1 MRTPSL
7 HRGML
12 VAALAAAVA
21 GCALKSP
28 PTPAELQKEV
38 LPQAPPPEAYR
49 AGGSVAAPVADG
61 WLAAFEDPALTALV
75 NEALAYNA
83 DLRVAAA
90 RVEQAAG
97 YVKVASGA
105 LLPSVGVVGLG
116 GGKSGGG
123 GGLEGVFLNA
133 SLELDVWGRLRY
145 GREASREQSAAVE
158 ADYAYARQSLAAMVV
173 KAWFLAVQAGMQR
186 VIAQDALGSSETL
199 LRMADDRFRVGNG
212 SAQAVAQAR
221 ASVGPYRDTLK
232 QIDFAR
238 EQARRSLELLLG
250 RYPAAEIAVAD
261 RLPPMPPPL
270 PVGMPSELLERRPDV
285 VAAERRVAAAF
296 ARVGEAKAA
305 QLPRISLTAG
315 GSNVSSDLIEL
326 KDVSSPVWSLGVNLI
341 APIYQGG
348 ALRAQVE
355 IRSAEQKQAVA
366 EYARVG
372 QKAFGE
378 VENALGA
385 ESILRERDAIL
396 VAAVRDNAEAL
407 DLARVQYRVGNV
419 DLRTVEQSQL
429 SLYAV
434 RTSRLQVQAEQL
446 AQRTNLFL
454 ALGGGFDQPAMAAVA
469 GNASEPLQPKQ

>member
-1 MRTPSL
+1 MRTFSL
-7 HRGML
+7 HRGIL
-12 VAALAAAVA
+12 VALLAAAVA
-21 GCALKSP
+21 GCALKAP
-28 PTPAELQKEV
+28 PTTAELQQEV
-38 LPQAPPPEAYR
+38 LPQAAPPEAYR
-49 AGGSVAAPVADG
+49 AGGGVAAPVADG
-61 WLAAFEDPALTALV
+61 WLAAFEEPALTALV

-83 DLRVAAA
+83 DLKVAAA

-123 GGLEGVFLNA
+123 GGLDGIFLNA

-145 GREASREQSAAVE
+145 ARQATREQSAAAD
-158 ADYAYARQSLAAMVV
+158 ADYAYARQSLAAMVA
-173 KAWFLAVQAGMQR
+173 KAWFLAVEAGMQR
-186 VIAQDALGSSETL
+186 VIAQDALSSSETL
-199 LRMADDRFRVGNG
+199 LRMTEDRLRVGNA
-212 SAQAVAQAR
+212 STQAVAQAR

-232 QIDFAR
+232 QVEFAR
-238 EQARRSLELLLG
+238 EQARRALELLLG

-261 RLPPMPPPL
+261 RLSPMPPPL

-296 ARVGEAKAA
+296 DRVGEAKAA

-315 GSNVSSDLIEL
+315 GSNVSSELIEL
-326 KDVSSPVWSLGVNLI
+326 KDVSSPVWSLGANLI
-341 APIYQGG
+341 APLYQGG

-366 EYARVG
+366 EYARAG

-378 VENALGA
+378 VENSLGA
-385 ESILRERDAIL
+385 ESTLRERDAIL
-396 VAAVRDNAEAL
+396 AATVRDSAQAL
-407 DLARVQYRVGNV
+407 ELARTQYRVGSV

-429 SLYAV
+429 ALYAA
-434 RTSRLQVQAEQL
+434 RTARLHVQAEQL
-446 AQRTNLFL
+446 AQRTNLYL
-454 ALGGGFDQPAMAAVA
+454 ALGGGFDLPAMAVA
-469 GNASEPLQPKQ
+469 SSPCCTDR